1 MGFTDMAN
9 RLDSMLTEK
18 QRLAMM
24 ADMMGNPDAE
34 NMNVLARTASIPAMP
49 ENYIQNSG
57 TGAVT
62 SLDEFAPNALM
73 RQMQP
78 ALDYKSGPVEMGGM
92 KGYRLAGDPFTVQMA
107 DGSRLSLGNDMEA
120 GMKRDTQR
128 AQMEAARLKN
138 QLTEVEIQNKQ
149 AETEKMAAAARQS
162 AINPEGIKLKPGE
175 RFANGGVESIPGSD
189 LFINQSNKHGKDY
202 QALQGVN
209 AKAKSATDKVDEIL
223 TDKDAFNS
231 NFGGY
236 NAYLTQY
243 LPGASSDT
251 RKKIEGLKSDL
262 KAAGL
267 ELMRSGGS
275 IGAMTEREW
284 PIVEA
289 MIANISPMLSEEE
302 AAFQLAKVKTRMD
315 QMAKNAQE
323 AYSTEWGSTQFGRKG
338 GAKPDAATPSPS
350 APVRINND
358 ADYAA
363 LPSGATFVSPDG
375 KTRRKP

>member
-1 MGFTDMAN
+1 MAN
-9 RLDSMLTEK
+9 RLDSMLTEQ

-24 ADMMGNPDAE
+24 ADMMGTPDAE

-49 ENYIQNSG
+49 QNYIQNSR

-62 SLDEFAPNALM
+62 SLDQYAEPNALM

-92 KGYRLAGDPFTVQMA
+92 KGYRLAGDPFTVQMP
-107 DGSRLSLGNDMEA
+107 DGTRLSLGNDVES
-120 GMKRDTQR
+120 GMKRDQQR
-128 AQMEAARLKN
+128 AQMEGARLKN
-138 QLTEVEIQNKQ
+138 QETAVDIQNKQ
-149 AETEKMAAAARQS
+149 TEGMQKAIAARQA

-175 RFANGGVESIPGSD
+175 HFVQGAVESIPGSD
-189 LFINQSNKHGKDY
+189 LYINQSNKHGKDF
-202 QALQGVN
+202 QALQGVDV
-209 AKAKSATDKVDEIL
+209 KAKSAIAKVDEIL
-223 TDKDAFNS
+223 GDKDAFNS

-262 KAAGL
+262 KSAGL

-284 PIVEA
+284 PIVES

-315 QMAKNAQE
+315 QLVKNAQE
-323 AYSTEWGSTQFGRKG
+323 AYQTEWGNTQFGRKTAANQG
-338 GAKPDAATPSPS
+338 SVFSGAKQS
-350 APVRINND
+350 RQD
-358 ADYAA
+358 ADALAWANANPSDPRAA
-363 LPSGATFVSPDG
+363 AIKAKLGA
-375 KTRRKP
+375 K

>member
-1 MGFTDMAN
+1 MTLQDLLKSGKSREEINAILSGSTV
-9 RLDSMLTEK
+9 S
-18 QRLAMM
+18 
-24 ADMMGNPDAE
+24 
-34 NMNVLARTASIPAMP
+34 
-49 ENYIQNSG
+49 SG
-57 TGAVT
+57 TIDPNFMAGEPYMPPQQMPQNWVQRGNDAPIDLGPSQGA
-62 SLDEFAPNALM
+62 PRMNALSM
-73 RQMQP
+73 QLQQP
-78 ALDYKSGPVEMGGM
+78 ALDYRSGPVEMGGM
-92 KGYRLAGDPFTVQMA
+92 KGYRVQGDPFTVVMA
-107 DGSRLSLGNDMEA
+107 DGTKLSLGNDMEA

-128 AQMEAARLKN
+128 AQ
-138 QLTEVEIQNKQ
+138 
-149 AETEKMAAAARQS
+149 MAAAARQS

>member
-24 ADMMGNPDAE
+24 ADM
-34 NMNVLARTASIPAMP
+34 P
-49 ENYIQNSG
+49 ENYIQNSR
-57 TGAVT
+57 TGAIT
-62 SLDEFAPNALM
+62 GLDEFAQPNALM

-92 KGYRLAGDPFTVQMA
+92 KGYRLVDDPFTVLMQN
-107 DGSRLSLGNDMEA
+107 GTKLSLGNDMEA
-120 GMKRDTQR
+120 GMKRDKERLELAT
-128 AQMEAARLKN
+128 AQQELK
-138 QLTEVEIQNKQ
+138 NKQ
-149 AETEKMAAAARQS
+149 AEGEQKANAARQA

-175 RFANGGVESIPGSD
+175 HFVQGAVESIPGSD

-209 AKAKSATDKVDEIL
+209 VKAKSAIDKVDEIL
-223 TDKDAFNS
+223 GDKDAFNS

-315 QMAKNAQE
+315 QMVKNAQE